1 MGAPPAGVAWCTTVH
16 DTCQS
21 PGWVTGLVAGQDW
34 QSRGWIADIADM
46 RVSVLI
52 VGYRNRGHLE
62 ACIGGALA
70 SLGGLDAEVLFIDCS
85 NDGSSEF
92 VRERFPSVR
101 VLPHAGNL
109 GFGGGNNHLAR
120 EARGEYILLLNP
132 DTIPRSDEIARLVAF
147 ADAHPR
153 AGACGGRCVFPSG
166 APDLGSHQ
174 PMLDVPG
181 MVLAAVGLAS
191 LRSGALPLAAGAP
204 QRVEVISGAFM
215 LVRRALWERL
225 GGFDELFFMYTE
237 EVDLCR
243 RIADAGCELW
253 ADPSIVMIHD
263 AGSGDPDNPRKRLQ
277 LLRGNATFFRKH
289 SGPLAA
295 TLGCTAMLVNEAARL
310 LYARTLLRLLKPAR
324 ARTLGDRCAHAVRN
338 RAEWWMGWPPGMRF
352 E

>member
-1 MGAPPAGVAWCTTVH
+1 V
-16 DTCQS
+16 
-21 PGWVTGLVAGQDW
+21 
-34 QSRGWIADIADM
+34 

-52 VGYRNRGHLE
+52 VGYRNLRHLD
-62 ACIGGALA
+62 ACIGGAIRA
-70 SLGGLDAEVLFIDCS
+70 MDGLDSEILFIDCS
-85 NDGSSEF
+85 NDGSAEF
-92 VRERFPSVR
+92 VRERFPGVR

-109 GFGGGNNHLAR
+109 GFGRGNNHLAR
-120 EARGEYILLLNP
+120 EAHGDYVLLLNP
-132 DTIPRSDEIARLVAF
+132 DTVPRSDEITRLVRF
-147 ADAHPR
+147 ADAHPA

-166 APDLGSHQ
+166 EHDLGSHQ

-181 MVLAAVGLAS
+181 MVLTALGLAR
-191 LRSGALPLAAGAP
+191 LRRGALPLDASAP

-237 EVDLCR
+237 EVDLCK
-243 RIADAGCELW
+243 RIADAGFELW

-289 SGPLAA
+289 SAPLAA
-295 TLGCTAMLVNEAARL
+295 TIGCGAMLANEWIRL
-310 LYARTLLRLLKPAR
+310 AYARTVLRVLRPAR
-324 ARTLGDRCAHAVRN
+324 ARSLGERCAHAVRH

-352 E
+352 D